1 MVTVAA
7 VTAVLGK
14 NTVCEGAAAAAPF
27 RPEELNVDS
36 AWQGD
41 VHLHSPL
48 VTKMVHLDAFL
59 TPAFLTKAASVTA
72 SLCTVR

>member
-7 VTAVLGK
+7 VAAVLGK
-14 NTVCEGAAAAAPF
+14 NTVCQGAAAAAPP
-27 RPEELNVDS
+27 RPEELNVEI

-48 VTKMVHLDAFL
+48 FPKMVHFDAFIS
-59 TPAFLTKAASVTA
+59 PAFLTKAASVTA
-72 SLCTVR
+72 SLWRVR